1 MLNKLRTKSASWIC
15 SFSWA
20 PRRVWMQFTL
30 CTYPSLA
37 AFQRQAISVG
47 ETQQSFP
54 FCTTRIT
61 QRKGSEEY
69 VILLKLQSK
78 FRKKEKH
85 LSWNI
90 ATSQRLTPYFSE
102 KCHSHNDKKVVK
114 SSCFIQRKV
123 FQFNFHFKN
132 PKFRAMLF
140 FLGTLKFRL
149 KSATNRMPFLVRK
162 SLKMWYVS
170 ESSE

>member
-1 MLNKLRTKSASWIC
+1 M
-15 SFSWA
+15 
-20 PRRVWMQFTL
+20 
-30 CTYPSLA
+30 
-37 AFQRQAISVG
+37 G

-54 FCTTRIT
+54 FCATRIT
-61 QRKGSEEY
+61 QRKGSEKY
-69 VILLKLQSK
+69 VIQLKLQRK

-85 LSWNI
+85 LSWNT
-90 ATSQRLTPYFSE
+90 ATSQRLTPYFCE
-102 KCHSHNDKKVVK
+102 KCCSHNDKKVVK

-140 FLGTLKFRL
+140 FLGTLKFWI

-162 SLKMWYVS
+162 S
-170 ESSE
+170 